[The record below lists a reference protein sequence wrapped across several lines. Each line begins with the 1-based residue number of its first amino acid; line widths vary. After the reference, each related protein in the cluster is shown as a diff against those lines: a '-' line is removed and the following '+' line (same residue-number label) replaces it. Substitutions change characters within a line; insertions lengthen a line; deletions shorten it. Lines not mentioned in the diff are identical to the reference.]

1 MTADLRDDPNMLRV
15 QDPCATIRPAMSYP
29 RTDLYLGLFE
39 WQSSNGVP
47 RVTRRD
53 AAPPTVIPDPRTG
66 RRLRVSTIQAS
77 TPAICPACSCH
88 AHGGFVS
95 FEDDLRIAYA
105 CPRCMELIWI
115 KGA

>member
-1 MTADLRDDPNMLRV
+1 
-15 QDPCATIRPAMSYP
+15 MSSA
-29 RTDLYLGLFE
+29 RTDLYFGLFE
-39 WQSSNGVP
+39 WQSADGVAS
-47 RVTRRD
+47 VARRSV
-53 AAPPTVIPDPRTG
+53 PTPAVIPDPRTG
-66 RRLRVSTIQAS
+66 RRLHVATLQAS

-105 CPRCMELIWI
+105 CPHCMELVWI

>member
-1 MTADLRDDPNMLRV
+1 MTA
-15 QDPCATIRPAMSYP
+15 P
-29 RTDLYLGLFE
+29 RTDLYFGIFE
-39 WQSSNGVP
+39 WQPSGGNP
-47 RVTRRD
+47 RVARRTV
-53 AAPPTVIPDPRTG
+53 PPPAFIPDPRTG
-66 RRLRVSTIQAS
+66 RRLHISTIQAS

-105 CPRCMELIWI
+105 CPQCKQLVWI

>member
-1 MTADLRDDPNMLRV
+1 
-15 QDPCATIRPAMSYP
+15 MSYE
-29 RTDLYLGLFE
+29 RTDLYCGVFQ
-39 WQSSNGVP
+39 WQ
-47 RVTRRD
+47 
-53 AAPPTVIPDPRTG
+53 AADGQAPVIRPTVPPPSFVPDPRTG
-66 RRLRVSTIQAS
+66 RRLRISTIQAS
-77 TPAICPACSCH
+77 TPAICPACSCR